1 MQPAVA
7 KRAAVQEGGASSSS
21 NAEAMLDQVIA
32 VARSHLDK
40 QTQMWSV
47 VTPSGDPFSKATSN
61 SALSQES
68 QFLFP
73 PFLYRAVSE
82 CDTLAKDI
90 LDAPEAYLMELERD
104 AKRKM
109 AVEAVAHGNNAHTP
123 VLHFTTSLKAVYNL
137 LRERKDRYYG
147 QVVRVET
154 HLLNEKAI
162 IDLSTPK
169 SQKMWLNEEWET
181 THPVEQADLEAARVY
196 VKKDRE
202 VLYLAPVPEEAI
214 AWVDCVTGEVL
225 QDPWRRSFIVVFR
238 QLMCR
243 LPVCRN
249 M

>member
-1 MQPAVA
+1 MAPAVA
-7 KRAAVQEGGASSSS
+7 KSAAGQEGGASSSS

-32 VARSHLDK
+32 GARSHLDNPTPK
-40 QTQMWSV
+40 WSV

-68 QFLFP
+68 QLVFP
-73 PFLYRAVSE
+73 QYLYRAVSE
-82 CDTLAKDI
+82 RDTRATGI
-90 LDAPEAYLMELERD
+90 LYAPDAYLMDLERD

-123 VLHFTTSLKAVYNL
+123 VLHFTTSLRAVYNL
-137 LRERKDRYYG
+137 LRERKGRYYG

-154 HLLNEKAI
+154 RLLNEKAI

-169 SQKMWLNEEWET
+169 TQKMRLNEEWET
-181 THPVEQADLEAARVY
+181 THPVEQEDLEAARVY

-214 AWVDCVTGEVL
+214 AWVDYLTGLVL